1 MSKIDID
8 GSVGVNKLHEIAV
21 QWSDAIGIC
30 SPEIDNSLMENI
42 KASKKPLL
50 EHHEEE
56 QTIDAHQDFYDTV
69 LSENGVL
76 A

>member
-1 MSKIDID
+1 M
-8 GSVGVNKLHEIAV
+8 
-21 QWSDAIGIC
+21 AI
-30 SPEIDNSLMENI
+30 I
-42 KASKKPLL
+42 KSSKKPLL

-56 QTIDAHQDFYDTV
+56 QTIDAHQDFYDKV